1 MEVTMRRFLTI
12 LLLACLLLLSSGCL
26 DNETISRL
34 EAVKFQ
40 AETEK
45 QNKEIVRR
53 WLTEVDQENFEQLF
67 NELWAKDCIQ
77 YMNSNSKPFDHDQ
90 FEQMIKHFY
99 SEFPE
104 ITHEIH
110 ELIAKEDKVIVLFTA
125 RTIHN
130 VESFGVPATGR
141 ELEWRAIAIF
151 QILDGKIQ
159 RRWEVADLLSMY
171 EQLGMEL
178 RMKEGDS

>member
-1 MEVTMRRFLTI
+1 MKRFYTI
-12 LLLACLLLLSSGCL
+12 LPLTCLFLLFSGCL
-26 DNETISRL
+26 DDETMSRL

-45 QNKEIVRR
+45 QNKEVVRR
-53 WLTEVDQENFEQLF
+53 WLREVNQDNFEQLF

-77 YMNSNSKPFDHDQ
+77 YMNSNSKPVDHDQ
-90 FEQMIKHFY
+90 YEQMIKHFY

-104 ITHEIH
+104 ITHDIH

-151 QILDGKIQ
+151 QILEGKIQ

-178 RMKEGDS
+178 RLKKGDS